1 MNGQRAAIVAATDET
16 IAGISREIET
26 IEASGADPSK
36 LASGDGSSL
45 DLLAQRQSLLDQ
57 RAGELE
63 RLADI
68 DAELAHLSTR

>member
-1 MNGQRAAIVAATDET
+1 
-16 IAGISREIET
+16 
-26 IEASGADPSK
+26 
-36 LASGDGSSL
+36 
-45 DLLAQRQSLLDQ
+45 LLDQ